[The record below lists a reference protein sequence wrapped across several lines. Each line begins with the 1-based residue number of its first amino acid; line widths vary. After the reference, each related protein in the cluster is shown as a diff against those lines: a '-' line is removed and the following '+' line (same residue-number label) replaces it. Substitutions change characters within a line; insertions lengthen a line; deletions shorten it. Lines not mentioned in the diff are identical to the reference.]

1 MKTFGF
7 ALFSVLLF
15 TAPVQ
20 AGATATAATPDQIV
34 QKATGHLQDLLSKNA
49 AKYKADNNL
58 FYRVVDDAVV
68 PYFDT
73 RYIAQL
79 VLGRN
84 WKVADEAQRQRFEA
98 AFKSMLIRT
107 YANAMLEYYD
117 SVRVEWKPIRL
128 APDATDITVNS
139 NLLRKDKQP
148 IPVGFSMRNNSGNW
162 KIYDIVVENIS
173 LVDNFRSQVNSEIR
187 KTSLD
192 EVITRMETGSYS
204 RVTNLRSS
212 KS

>member
-1 MKTFGF
+1 MKTLGF
-7 ALFSVLLF
+7 ALFSILLL
-15 TAPVQ
+15 TSTVQ
-20 AGATATAATPDQIV
+20 AAAPTAPDQIV
-34 QKATGHLQDLLSKNA
+34 QKATNHLQDLLSKNS
-49 AKYKADNNL
+49 AKYKADTAL
-58 FYRVVDDAVV
+58 FYNVVDDAVV

-73 RYIAQL
+73 RFIAQL

-84 WKVADEAQRQRFEA
+84 WRTADEAQRKRFEA

-107 YANAMLEYYD
+107 YANALLEYYD

-128 APDATDITVNS
+128 APDATEVTVNS
-139 NLLRKDKQP
+139 NLIRNGKQP
-148 IPVGFSMRNNSGNW
+148 IPVGFSMRNNAGQW

-173 LVDNFRSQVNSEIR
+173 LIDNFRSQVNSEIK

-192 EVITRMETGSYS
+192 EVITRMETGAYS
-204 RVTNLRSS
+204 RKVELRS